1 MQVDG
6 CWEKWG
12 GCGRGGTNKAA
23 RFSQIKLWVRG
34 CDATLSLAVAVMHPF
49 HDNSPTR
56 YCSLRNFSELT
67 TSGSHFSV
75 PVSSV
80 LTSAVRFS
88 GN

>member
-34 CDATLSLAVAVMHPF
+34 CDATLSLAVTVMHPY
-49 HDNSPTR
+49 HPQLTQPLLLPSQIQRADNFRVTFLCPR
-56 YCSLRNFSELT
+56 QFCANL
-67 TSGSHFSV
+67 
-75 PVSSV
+75 SSQI
-80 LTSAVRFS
+80 
-88 GN
+88 